1 MLTVKLCSKKFK
13 HGELGEADLDKNLF
27 YQHNL
32 QLLERIKNTGGVLID
47 TAEASGYS
55 ELIFKENLEIT
66 VNFVSEHQKET
77 LCEIFYFDGTALGF
91 FPTSSGDGF
100 LTQDEYMNSFDV
112 FIFCPSN
119 EEYYNLVRRHSEDH
133 YVFIEDAMEQF
144 LSTLT
149 HEICH
154 ALIFIESS
162 GGLTPKEIDVAYDAG
177 EYPYSV
183 GDCASGCGLS
193 RLRESFNH
201 GHMRQQHDIA
211 INENIV
217 EEEGMIMFKEL
228 GVDIELFITE
238 IEDSVGRSFYEQE

>member
-1 MLTVKLCSKKFK
+1 MATVKLRPVMFE
-13 HGELGEADLDKNLF
+13 HEELGEADLKDNLF

-32 QLLERIKNTGGVLID
+32 TLLERIEKIGGIFVD
-47 TAEASGYS
+47 TSEASGCS
-55 ELIFKENLEIT
+55 ALTVKDSVEIT
-66 VNFVSEHQKET
+66 VNFVSEPQKST
-77 LCEIFYFDGTALGF
+77 LCEIFYFDGNALGF

-100 LTQDEYMNSFDV
+100 LAQSEFMDSFEV
-112 FIFCPSN
+112 FVFCPSN

-183 GDCASGCGLS
+183 GACASGCGLS
-193 RLRESFNH
+193 RLQEIFNH
-201 GHMRQQHDIA
+201 GYMRQQHDIE

-217 EEEGMIMFKEL
+217 EEEGLVLFKRL
-228 GVDIELFITE
+228 SVDIEALITE
-238 IEDSVGRSFYEQE
+238 VEDVVGKSFYEQE

>member
-1 MLTVKLCSKKFK
+1 MLTVKLRSVKFE
-13 HGELGEADLDKNLF
+13 HEELGGTDLEGNLF

-32 QLLERIKNTGGVLID
+32 KVLDQIEKIGGIFVD
-47 TAEASGYS
+47 TAEATGCSALTVKDS
-55 ELIFKENLEIT
+55 VEIT
-66 VNFVSEHQKET
+66 VNFVSEHQKGT
-77 LCEIFYFDGTALGF
+77 LCEIFYFDGNTLGF

-100 LTQDEYMNSFDV
+100 MTQDEYMDSFEV
-112 FIFCPSN
+112 FVFCPSN

-177 EYPYSV
+177 EYPHSV
-183 GDCASGCGLS
+183 GACASGCGLS
-193 RLRESFNH
+193 RLQEVFNH
-201 GHMRQQHDIA
+201 GYMCQKHDIE

-217 EEEGMIMFKEL
+217 EEEGLVLFKRL
-228 GVDIELFITE
+228 SVDIEALITE
-238 IEDSVGRSFYEQE
+238 VEDVVGKSFYEQE

>member
-1 MLTVKLCSKKFK
+1 MLTVKLRPAEFT
-13 HGELGEADLDKNLF
+13 HDELGKADLRDNLF

-32 QLLERIKNTGGVLID
+32 KLLGHIENNCGVLID
-47 TAEASGYS
+47 TDEALGCSDLVMR
-55 ELIFKENLEIT
+55 EQVEIT
-66 VNFVSEHQKET
+66 VNFVSEHQKNT
-77 LCEIFYFDGTALGF
+77 LCEIFYFDGNALGF

-100 LTQDEYMNSFDV
+100 LTQDEYMNSFEV
-112 FIFCPSN
+112 FVFCPSN
-119 EEYYNLVRRHSEDH
+119 EEYYNLVRKHSEDH

-193 RLRESFNH
+193 RLQESFNQ
-201 GHMRQQHDIA
+201 GYMRQQHDIE

-217 EEEGMIMFKEL
+217 EEEGLVFFKRL
-228 GVDIELFITE
+228 GVDTE
-238 IEDSVGRSFYEQE
+238 ALIAEVEDVVGKSFYEQE